1 MAGGGEQGGTRQV
14 WVEIQGGAQNTKT
27 LMLGQSAR
35 IPILSIMHLILKR
48 QGLPT
53 EKRLKKTS
61 WN

>member
-1 MAGGGEQGGTRQV
+1 M
-14 WVEIQGGAQNTKT
+14 WVETQGGAQNTKT

-53 EKRLKKTS
+53 EKGLKKTS